1 MPASGATP
9 CGGRWRGQNRPST
22 SPLRAG
28 LLSTSGEADLSS
40 FNASCDSPAVLDATA
55 SCAVLFGRLVA
66 RRFAAAKASALA
78 KAVERGAPPSEI
90 ALAAEACVAAL
101 VSKRVTLERSPSAVS
116 VDPRYL
122 VFELTASV
130 VLRDQQLELVRTFR
144 QALTDKSGLVH
155 QMVMGAGK
163 NDCCCPLTGALFGRW
178 RFVSHG
184 RGTARL
190 SGDDAR
196 RLPVDV

>member
-1 MPASGATP
+1 MPKLPSLDAT
-9 CGGRWRGQNRPST
+9 ST
-22 SPLRAG
+22 RQLVNDLSAAAAADVKEVTTAIQSVEALANAGERRDAVRRSLARTKPAVDFARCARA

-66 RRFAAAKASALA
+66 RRFAAAKAAALA
-78 KAVERGAPPSEI
+78 KAVERGAPQSEI

-144 QALTDKSGLVH
+144 PVH
-155 QMVMGAGK
+155 K
-163 NDCCCPLTGALFGRW
+163 
-178 RFVSHG
+178 
-184 RGTARL
+184 
-190 SGDDAR
+190 
-196 RLPVDV
+196 

>member
-1 MPASGATP
+1 MRRSLARTAPAVDFAR
-9 CGGRWRGQNRPST
+9 CA
-22 SPLRAG
+22 RA

-101 VSKRVTLERSPSAVS
+101 VSKRVTLEQSPSAVS

-130 VLRDQQLELVRTFR
+130 VLRDQQLELVRTF
-144 QALTDKSGLVH
+144 GPVH
-155 QMVMGAGK
+155 K
-163 NDCCCPLTGALFGRW
+163 
-178 RFVSHG
+178 
-184 RGTARL
+184 
-190 SGDDAR
+190 
-196 RLPVDV
+196 